1 MDGALVGF
9 SRCRDSPMLGADQML
24 YKEIGGAGGQKL
36 EDEERNPREA

>member
-1 MDGALVGF
+1 
-9 SRCRDSPMLGADQML
+9 MLGADQML